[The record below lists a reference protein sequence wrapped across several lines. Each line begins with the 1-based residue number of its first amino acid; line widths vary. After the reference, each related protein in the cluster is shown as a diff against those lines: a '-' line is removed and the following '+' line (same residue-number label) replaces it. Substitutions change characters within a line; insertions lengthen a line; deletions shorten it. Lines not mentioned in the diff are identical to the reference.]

1 MQFSKK
7 ENYLVI
13 MLAICCLQ
21 ILVSCGCGNNPTS
34 LITKK
39 NHIPKKVKPIPP
51 VHLLLSSNKQIL
63 NNTDKS
69 FNLSLENTSATIAN
83 LSDGI
88 LKITLHEEGGS
99 GSTLRYA
106 TNTNIYEHQKAV
118 EKPLSYFT
126 QQVTLKKGDAPLVI
140 PFKLH
145 TLPTVTSV
153 KITVKLEYKGKKDIV
168 PPLTIVWDAIS
179 PITEDMIQSVV
190 HNGYK
195 LLADILTKLQKGEE
209 IAINDVTAVY
219 PKETAL
225 HQAVKL
231 GDEYIVELLLE
242 KGASINIQNIEG
254 ETVLHLATNSNN
266 TDLAKKII
274 GKGAKLEVQNKRGY
288 TPLHLAAE
296 QGYIDVAKELIP
308 HLNSEQLNLA
318 NIEGQ
323 TPLHLAASWGHSKVV
338 SLLIPYL
345 DTWELNQKDLQ
356 GNSALYKA
364 SQYGHIETVK
374 RLLDAGAKIDEANG
388 LGFTPL
394 HISIIEGTSAVAREL
409 TNRLSTEQ
417 LNQPDINEYTPLYL
431 AILHSHTEI
440 AEELIKKLEPAQLNK
455 QNDQENTPLHKA
467 VEKGNIKIAKQL
479 IAKGADITIK
489 NKKDQSPMD
498 LAKLDEM
505 RRILQLM

>member
-1 MQFSKK
+1 MQFSKRK
-7 ENYLVI
+7 NYLVI
-13 MLAICCLQ
+13 VLAICCLQ
-21 ILVSCGCGNNPTS
+21 VLVSCGCGNNPTS
-34 LITKK
+34 PVTKK
-39 NHIPKKVKPIPP
+39 NHITKKVKHIPP
-51 VHLLLSSNKQIL
+51 VHLLLRSNKQIL
-63 NNTDKS
+63 KNTDKS
-69 FNLSLENTSATIAN
+69 FKLSLENTSETIAN
-83 LSDGI
+83 LSNGI
-88 LKITLHEEGGS
+88 LRITLQEEGDS

-106 TNTNIYEHQKAV
+106 TNTNIYEHQEAV
-118 EKPLSYFT
+118 ERPLSYFT

-140 PFKLH
+140 PFELH

-168 PPLTIVWDAIS
+168 SPLTIVWNGMP
-179 PITEDMIQSVV
+179 PITEDMIQIVV

-209 IAINDVTAVY
+209 IGINNVTAVY
-219 PKETAL
+219 PKEAAL

-242 KGASINIQNIEG
+242 KGANINIQNIEG

-266 TDLAKKII
+266 TELVKKLID
-274 GKGAKLEVQNKRGY
+274 KGVKLEVQNKRGY

-296 QGYIDVAKELIP
+296 QGYIDVTKELIP
-308 HLNSEQLNLA
+308 HLNSEQLNLS
-318 NIEGQ
+318 NKEGQ
-323 TPLHLAASWGHSKVV
+323 TPLHLAASWGHSKFV

-345 DTWELNQKDLQ
+345 DICKLNQKDLQ
-356 GNSALYKA
+356 CNSALYKA

-374 RLLDAGAKIDEANG
+374 KLLDAGAKIDEVNC

-394 HISIIEGTSAVAREL
+394 HISIIEGTSAVALEL
-409 TNRLSTEQ
+409 INRLSTEQ

-467 VEKGNIKIAKQL
+467 VEKSNIKIAKQL

-489 NKKDQSPMD
+489 NKKGQSPMD
-498 LAKLDEM
+498 LAKSDEM
-505 RRILQLM
+505 REVFQFM